1 MTVIHHENFRVR
13 FCECD
18 AYGHLNNVNY
28 LRWMQEAAFGASG
41 AVGYD
46 FASYDTLGH
55 LWLVR
60 ETTIEY
66 LATLAYG
73 DEVEI
78 KTWVSD
84 FRRSHSL
91 RQYEFTNTRTGQVA
105 ARASTDW
112 VYVNTQTLR
121 PVAIPLEMQQAF
133 CPDLPD
139 ADTPR
144 ERFPTPPPPPPNVFT
159 LRRQVE
165 WRDIDMMW
173 HVNNAMYL
181 AYIEDAG
188 IHVAEAYGWP
198 MQRMADEGFG
208 LFARQ
213 HRIEYRIP
221 AMLGDEVAITTWI
234 SDVQRSSVI
243 RHYALQ
249 RTSDN
254 ALLARARTRW
264 VWVDLNSGR
273 PIRIPENFLTD
284 FAGNLTPDTPLI

>member
-1 MTVIHHENFRVR
+1 MIIHYEPFRVR

-28 LRWMQEAAFGASG
+28 LRWMQEAAFAASA

-46 FASYDTLGH
+46 FSRYDEIAH

-60 ETTIEY
+60 ETAIEY
-66 LATLAYG
+66 LAGLAYN
-73 DEVEI
+73 DDVQI

-91 RQYEFTNTRTGQVA
+91 RQYEFINMRTAQVA

-112 VYVNTQTLR
+112 VYVNAQTLR
-121 PVAIPLEMQQAF
+121 PAAIPPEMQHAF
-133 CPDLPD
+133 SPDLPEVEP
-139 ADTPR
+139 PR
-144 ERFPTPPPPPPNVFT
+144 QRFPSPPPPPPDVFSI
-159 LRRQVE
+159 RRRVE

-181 AYIEDAG
+181 SYIEDAG
-188 IHVAEAYGWP
+188 VHVAEVHGWP
-198 MQRMADEGFG
+198 MSRMSEKGFA

-221 AMLGDEVAITTWI
+221 AMLGDEIEISTWI
-234 SDVQRSSVI
+234 SDVQRSTAI
-243 RHYALQ
+243 RHYAI
-249 RTSDN
+249 RRVSDD
-254 ALLARARTRW
+254 ALLARVRTKW
-264 VWVDLNSGR
+264 VWVDAKTGR
-273 PIRIPENFLTD
+273 PIRIPAYFLTE
-284 FAGNLTPDTPLI
+284 FADNLSPDVL